1 MSHGPDSLAEDDP
14 RVMQISREYLAE
26 LEAGRH
32 PDRQLYLNRYPELV
46 AVLADCLD
54 GIDLAQSLRPSAP
67 TPPPSVDHPA
77 SPLGD
82 FQILH
87 EIGRGGMGIVYEATQ
102 LSLNRRVALKVLPF
116 ATALDAKHLQ
126 RFKTEAYAAAQLHHT
141 NIVPVYAVGC
151 ERGMHFYAMQLIEG
165 RSLADVI
172 TEMRLENQEPAE
184 PPENVN
190 TIITST
196 IAQAASSTINDV
208 ARSNPRSMRTRDS
221 FRTSARIAAEI
232 ADALEYAHDA
242 GVIHRDIKP
251 ANLLLD
257 SKGAVWVTDFGLAL
271 VASDAG
277 LTQTGDLLGT
287 LRYMSPEQAAGRRQ
301 PVDHRTDV
309 YSLGA
314 TLYEMLTLQ
323 PLFPGQDRTALL
335 HQILNEDPRPLRQLD
350 RAIPV
355 ELETIVLKSLS
366 KLPAERYATAGDMAA
381 DLRRFLNEIPIQAR
395 RPQLVDRV
403 RKWMRRHPAYIAAA
417 VFLLVSGLIG
427 LGVTTAIVAREHSKT
442 EVAYQNER
450 LRAQEAEAQFKLA
463 RRVADDMIQLAEEEL
478 SNQPFQEGLRKR
490 LLEAALGYY
499 QEFSERRGS
508 TSVAES
514 DLAETRARVKKILAD
529 LALLK
534 ADRHLALLRQ
544 DAVLDDLQLTEAQR
558 VRVTDLSNQVD
569 AARHKGTREFFGRGG
584 PGRDGPGH
592 EGPGRGGPGRGSPE
606 RDGPG
611 RFPDRFKEQRIIEE
625 ARANEAAFAAIL
637 TAEQLHRLTQI
648 ALQCQGPMAFRELDI
663 ARTLRLTVEQK
674 EQIHQIVMETLFRH
688 DEPPRPDLQ
697 DPSDWDERVRRAV
710 KQILRLLTA
719 EQHREW
725 DLMAGHP
732 FNGPFFVPRPGGG
745 RPGPHHDGPPGP
757 PKF

>member
-1 MSHGPDSLAEDDP
+1 MTASPDSLAEDDP
-14 RVMQISREYLAE
+14 RVLQVSREYLAE
-26 LEAGRH
+26 LEAGRQ
-32 PDRQLYLNRYPELV
+32 PDRQAYLARHPD
-46 AVLADCLD
+46 LAEILSDCLD
-54 GIDLAQSLRPSAP
+54 GIDLAQSLRPQA
-67 TPPPSVDHPA
+67 TRTSVDHPS

-87 EIGRGGMGIVYEATQ
+87 EVGRGGMGVVYEAVQ
-102 LSLNRRVALKVLPF
+102 LSLGRRVALKVLPF

-172 TEMRLENQEPAE
+172 AEMRDENQTPPE
-184 PPENVN
+184 PPDNVN
-190 TIITST
+190 TIITNT
-196 IAQAASSTINDV
+196 VVQAASSTINDV
-208 ARSNPRSMRTRDS
+208 ARSSPRSTRTRDS

-242 GVIHRDIKP
+242 GVVHRDIKP

-257 SKGAVWVTDFGLAL
+257 SKGAVWVTDFGLAQ
-271 VASDAG
+271 VAADGG

-323 PLFPGQDRTALL
+323 PLFPGQDRAALL

-366 KLPAERYATAGDMAA
+366 KLPTERYATAGDMAD
-381 DLRRFLNEIPIQAR
+381 DLRRFLDEIPIHAR
-395 RPQLVDRV
+395 RPQMVDRL
-403 RKWMRRHPAYIAAA
+403 RKWMRRHPTYVAAA
-417 VFLLVSGLIG
+417 VFLLIFGLIG
-427 LGVTTAIVAREHSKT
+427 LAVTTAIVAAEHTKT
-442 EVAYQNER
+442 AQAYQRE
-450 LRAQEAEAQFKLA
+450 LQRAQEAEAQFKLA
-463 RRVADDMIQLAEEEL
+463 RRVADEMIQLAEEEL

-499 QEFSERRGS
+499 QEFSERRGA

-514 DLAETRARVKKILAD
+514 ELAETRERVKKILAD
-529 LALLK
+529 LALLQ
-534 ADRHLALLRQ
+534 ADRHRALLRQ
-544 DAVLDDLQLTEAQR
+544 DAVLDDLQLTAEQR
-558 VRVTDLSNQVD
+558 VSVVELSNRID
-569 AARHKGTREFFGRGG
+569 AARG
-584 PGRDGPGH
+584 
-592 EGPGRGGPGRGSPE
+592 GPGRGGPGRDDRGRGGPPRE
-606 RDGPG
+606 GPG
-611 RFPDRFKEQRIIEE
+611 RLPDRFKEQRTIEE
-625 ARANEAAFAAIL
+625 ARANEQAFSAIL
-637 TAEQLHRLTQI
+637 TAGQLQRLSQI

-663 ARTLRLTVEQK
+663 ARTLRLTAEQK
-674 EQIHQIVMETLFRH
+674 EQIHRLMMEMIFRH
-688 DEPPRPDLQ
+688 EEPPRPGSQ
-697 DPSDWDERVRRAV
+697 TPGDWDERVRLAV
-710 KQILRLLTA
+710 QQILDLLTP
-719 EQHREW
+719 EQRREW
-725 DLMAGHP
+725 DLMAGRP
-732 FNGPFFVPRPGGG
+732 FHGPFFVPRPGDG
-745 RPGPHHDGPPGP
+745 RPGPHHGPPGP
-757 PKF
+757 HRDGPPPGPPPKF